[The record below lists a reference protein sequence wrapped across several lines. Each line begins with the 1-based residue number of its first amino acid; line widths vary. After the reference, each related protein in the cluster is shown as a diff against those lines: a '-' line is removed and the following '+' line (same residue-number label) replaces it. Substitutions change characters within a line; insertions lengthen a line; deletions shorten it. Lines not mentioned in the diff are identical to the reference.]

1 LYTKMNS
8 FNQRVFDRRLCNIE
22 STFILIIVHGDDKG
36 ADLLSEGLLLPLSH
50 PLDGYDHLSLSSRLL
65 AMTSYVFLHSLVVR
79 ELSRADVASEDEVV
93 LGHSCTNPRPATFF
107 QVSLQLGLSQ
117 EPPAT
122 SLFTSESLLGVD
134 VKVLLQSTQMGE
146 GRGTMSTSEPFLARV
161 PQPVRLH
168 IFLAC
173 EPLWAAI
180 TFIRPHARVSH
191 HVAFQVPG
199 ARKFPTTYV
208 TVQLSWLLMEFT
220 VFL

>member
-122 SLFTSESLLGVD
+122 SLFTSESLRSVD
-134 VKVLLQSTQMGE
+134 VKVLLQSTKMGE
-146 GRGTMSTSEPFLARV
+146 G
-161 PQPVRLH
+161 
-168 IFLAC
+168 
-173 EPLWAAI
+173 
-180 TFIRPHARVSH
+180 
-191 HVAFQVPG
+191 
-199 ARKFPTTYV
+199 
-208 TVQLSWLLMEFT
+208 
-220 VFL
+220 